1 MTNGLDK
8 EYVAYETDNFQ
19 LQKWNNIVVNY
30 NGGTLDVFIN
40 SKLVSTE
47 PNVVP
52 IMSYDEI
59 TVGENDGLS
68 GGVCNVVYFPKPLKL
83 SKINSLYKSLK
94 YKNPPTL

>member
-1 MTNGLDK
+1 
-8 EYVAYETDNFQ
+8 
-19 LQKWNNIVVNY
+19 
-30 NGGTLDVFIN
+30 
-40 SKLVSTE
+40 
-47 PNVVP
+47 
-52 IMSYDEI
+52 MSYDEI